1 MSDSLFCL
9 ESVLFRSVP
18 FETVSPLRE
27 VLDGVEKKE
36 CLKYQRFCAIVPL
49 KIHTFISIRI
59 LEDIM
64 AKIKYAKSAGKPIDE
79 TKRSEAKILG
89 KASEESLKERR
100 QIASELKQ
108 KQGKTNLLAKDI
120 FIGKSLADDVQ
131 DRQEDK
137 KQ

>member
-1 MSDSLFCL
+1 
-9 ESVLFRSVP
+9 
-18 FETVSPLRE
+18 
-27 VLDGVEKKE
+27 
-36 CLKYQRFCAIVPL
+36 
-49 KIHTFISIRI
+49 
-59 LEDIM
+59 M